1 MTLALTLIEACVG
14 SIDEALAAEQGGA
27 HRLELCDRLDVGGTT
42 PSVELLDEV
51 KRRVRIPVSVM
62 IRPRGGAFVHTPNE
76 VEQMGCEIGV
86 ARAHGADMLVI
97 GVLDARGSVDT
108 SVVRDLVERA
118 GSTPVTFHRAFD
130 EISDQASALE
140 SLIDAGIARVLTG
153 GGPHAAADGVD
164 RLAQLVE
171 QSAGRITIM
180 AGGAV
185 RGHNVRAI
193 VDRSGVT
200 EVHARCEREPR
211 RIGDIVA
218 ALVRLPAN
226 GSADG

>member
-1 MTLALTLIEACVG
+1 MTLIEACVE
-14 SIDEALAAEQGGA
+14 SVDEALAAEQGGA

-42 PSVELLDEV
+42 PSLELLDEV

-62 IRPRGGAFVHTPNE
+62 IRPRGGVFVYTPGE
-76 VEQMGCEIGV
+76 VEQMRGDIGV

-97 GVLDARGSVDT
+97 GVLDERGLVHAP
-108 SVVRDLVERA
+108 VVRDLVERA

-140 SLIDAGIARVLTG
+140 TLIDAGVSRVLTG
-153 GGPHAAADGVD
+153 GGPHAAIDGAN
-164 RLAQLVE
+164 RLAQLAQ

-180 AGGAV
+180 AGGSV
-185 RGHNVRAI
+185 RAHNVRAI

-200 EVHARCEREPR
+200 EVHARCERDPK
-211 RIGDIVA
+211 RISDIVA
-218 ALVRLPAN
+218 ALA
-226 GSADG
+226 AM

>member
-1 MTLALTLIEACVG
+1 MVLIEACVG
-14 SIDEALAAEQGGA
+14 SLDEALAAEQGGA

-42 PSVELLDEV
+42 PSPELLDDV

-62 IRPRGGAFVHTPNE
+62 IQPRGGVFVHTPDE

-97 GVLDARGSVDT
+97 GVLDDRGVVHAP
-108 SVVRDLVERA
+108 VVRNLVARA

-130 EISDQASALE
+130 EIIDQTAALE
-140 SLIDAGIARVLTG
+140 SLIDAGISRVLTG
-153 GGPHAAADGVD
+153 GGSGAAMDGVD
-164 RLAQLVE
+164 RLAQLVR
-171 QSAGRITIM
+171 QSAGRIAIM
-180 AGGAV
+180 AGGSV

-200 EVHARCEREPR
+200 EVHARCERDPK
-211 RIGDIVA
+211 RISDIVA
-218 ALVRLPAN
+218 ALARV
-226 GSADG
+226 S